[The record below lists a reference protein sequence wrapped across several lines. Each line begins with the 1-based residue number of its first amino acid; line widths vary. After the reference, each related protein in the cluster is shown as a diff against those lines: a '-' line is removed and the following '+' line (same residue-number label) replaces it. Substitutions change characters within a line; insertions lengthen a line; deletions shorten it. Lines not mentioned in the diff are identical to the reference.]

1 MRERKKYLVNI
12 LSYKY
17 KKDSMKL
24 FPSILSKNKILSP
37 TNIDLD
43 IPITNDSN
51 LCPGGKNCQNFI
63 IICHL
68 EKQIKSLNDT
78 IYQLKQINEY
88 CDIKVNDLPFSE
100 LKINESLMSEKS
112 DKTSEL
118 CNSFRN
124 SSIKR
129 SNSAFDDKLYN
140 QNNNKSS
147 SRFRTLSNDSD
158 SKNKGEFNYMRNR
171 IKCFNLNKELNSSN
185 LNFSESEKQFS
196 QESKIKACKI
206 FQSNFLNKKNINKKE
221 DEKEKDIKDINI
233 EKNNR
238 IFNIN
243 NNKIFFRN
251 KNEENSY
258 DKIKE
263 SEPCF
268 SPPIKILK
276 NNLFGVNNN
285 INMNKEIK
293 FLKTSDNE
301 INKNNQGSKNKINY
315 FNGLKAFRQ
324 IKNPIKFN
332 LNNNNNNER
341 LSNHKFNQIN
351 PDNNKNINSIDN
363 PKMHKISNNNNS
375 ELILKE
381 FNNFIKNYEYKSNY
395 KNGELIFNRLYE
407 LTSPKDK
414 KVLDNIKSLSD
425 EDIYKY
431 SSLINYSLKYI
442 SNITLFIQKIKYFC
456 NYNSNQYINIFFQQN
471 KNNKEI
477 LKEEFY
483 KYKEECKNL
492 LNCEKVNIYLYDSNS
507 DCLILK
513 EENSDKKYPKDKD
526 LIGLSFTSCKK
537 IRHDP
542 SLSSCQIFSTL
553 ALEQRL
559 KMKINNLL
567 IFPIKDREKNIHG
580 IIEVI
585 NKIKEDNNKN
595 NNKSFFDKNDELLL
609 DLITGNIGNFCKY
622 FNIIE
627 NQNININNYH
637 YILEFWNKLF
647 YKSSYSPSLYLII
660 EEFTKLMKKIY
671 NVNEIQFL
679 LYINQNLYDIQKN
692 KIIELDGLLYKCLQE
707 KKIIFSSDPLSN
719 KNYKINIDLPVIN
732 NYKDN
737 QLLNREQLITFPVF
751 YDSLEDNDNK
761 KIQNILMIIQIKAK
775 NIVQLTDINK
785 EDEELNEE
793 NKIIIEYS
801 SYLIQKYLE
810 ENKEIINKFKYLI

>member
-1 MRERKKYLVNI
+1 M
-12 LSYKY
+12 
-17 KKDSMKL
+17 
-24 FPSILSKNKILSP
+24 
-37 TNIDLD
+37 
-43 IPITNDSN
+43 
-51 LCPGGKNCQNFI
+51 
-63 IICHL
+63 
-68 EKQIKSLNDT
+68 NDT

-88 CDIKVNDLPFSE
+88 CDIKVNDLPLSE

-129 SNSAFDDKLYN
+129 SNSAFEDKLN
-140 QNNNKSS
+140 IQNNPKSS
-147 SRFRTLSNDSD
+147 SHFRTLSNDSD
-158 SKNKGEFNYMRNR
+158 IKNKGEFNYMRNR
-171 IKCFNLNKELNSSN
+171 IKCFNLNKELNSGN
-185 LNFSESEKQFS
+185 LNFSESEKQIS
-196 QESKIKACKI
+196 QESKIKAYKI
-206 FQSNFLNKKNINKKE
+206 FQSNFLNKKE
-221 DEKEKDIKDINI
+221 DEKEKDIINL
-233 EKNNR
+233 EKSNR
-238 IFNIN
+238 IYNIN
-243 NNKIFFRN
+243 NNKILFRN
-251 KNEENSY
+251 KNEENLY
-258 DKIKE
+258 DKNKD
-263 SEPCF
+263 SEPCS

-285 INMNKEIK
+285 NANKEIK

-332 LNNNNNNER
+332 LNNNNER
-341 LSNHKFNQIN
+341 LSNHKIIQIN
-351 PDNNKNINSIDN
+351 PDNNKINKNNDN
-363 PKMHKISNNNNS
+363 SNKMPKISNNNN

-395 KNGELIFNRLYE
+395 KNGELIFNQLYE
-407 LTSPKDK
+407 LTLPKDK
-414 KVLDNIKSLSD
+414 KVLDNVKSLSD

-431 SSLINYSLKYI
+431 CSLINYSLKYI
-442 SNITLFIQKIKYFC
+442 SNITSFIQKIKYFC
-456 NYNSNQYINIFFQQN
+456 NYNPNPYINIFSQQN

-477 LKEEFY
+477 LKEEFSR
-483 KYKEECKNL
+483 YKEECKYL
-492 LNCEKVNIYLYDSNS
+492 LKCEKVNIYLYDINT

-513 EENSDKKYPKDKD
+513 EENNEKRYPKDKD

-542 SLSSCQIFSTL
+542 CLSNSQKFSTI

-567 IFPIKDREKNIHG
+567 IFPIKDKEKNIHG

-585 NKIKEDNNKN
+585 NKIKEEDNKN

-609 DLITGNIGNFCKY
+609 DLITCNIGNFLKY

-627 NQNININNYH
+627 NQNNYINNYH
-637 YILEFWNKLF
+637 YILVFWNKLF
-647 YKSSYSPSLYLII
+647 YKSSFSPSLYLVI

-679 LYINQNLYDIQKN
+679 LYINHNLYDIQKN
-692 KIIELDGLLYKCLQE
+692 KIMELGGLIYKCLQE
-707 KKIIFSSDPLSN
+707 KNAIFTSDPITN
-719 KNYKINIDLPVIN
+719 KNYNINIDLPVIY
-732 NYKDN
+732 NYTDKEF
-737 QLLNREQLITFPVF
+737 LNHEQLITFPVF
-751 YDSLEDNDNK
+751 YSLEDNDNNE
-761 KIQNILMIIQIKAK
+761 IQNIIMIIQIKAK
-775 NIVQLTDINK
+775 QIIELSELNN
-785 EDEELNEE
+785 ENEELNEE
-793 NKIIIEYS
+793 NKIIIDYS

>member
-24 FPSILSKNKILSP
+24 FPSILSKNKILNPS
-37 TNIDLD
+37 NIDLD
-43 IPITNDSN
+43 IPITNVSN
-51 LCPGGKNCQNFI
+51 LCPGGKNCPNYI
-63 IICHL
+63 VICQL

-88 CDIKVNDLPFSE
+88 CDIKVNDLPLSE

-129 SNSAFDDKLYN
+129 SNSAFDDKLNN
-140 QNNNKSS
+140 QNSHKNT

-158 SKNKGEFNYMRNR
+158 TKNKGEFNYMRNR
-171 IKCFNLNKELNSSN
+171 IKCFNLNKELNSGN

-196 QESKIKACKI
+196 QESKIKAYKI
-206 FQSNFLNKKNINKKE
+206 FQSNFLNKNNINKNE
-221 DEKEKDIKDINI
+221 EEKEKDINI

-238 IFNIN
+238 IFNN

-263 SEPCF
+263 SEPCS

-276 NNLFGVNNN
+276 NNLFGVNN
-285 INMNKEIK
+285 INTNKEIK
-293 FLKTSDNE
+293 FLKTADNE
-301 INKNNQGSKNKINY
+301 INKNNQGTKNKINY

-332 LNNNNNNER
+332 LNNNNNER
-341 LSNHKFNQIN
+341 LSNHKIIPIN
-351 PDNNKNINSIDN
+351 PDNNKITNSNDN
-363 PKMHKISNNNNS
+363 NKIHKISNNNT

-414 KVLDNIKSLSD
+414 KLLDNIKSLSD

-442 SNITLFIQKIKYFC
+442 SNITSFIQKIKYFC
-456 NYNSNQYINIFFQQN
+456 NYNSNSNPYINIFSPQS
-471 KNNKEI
+471 KNNREI
-477 LKEEFY
+477 LTEEFY

-492 LNCEKVNIYLYDSNS
+492 LKCEKVNIYLYDINS

-513 EENSDKKYPKDKD
+513 EENNDKKYPKDKD

-542 SLSSCQIFSTL
+542 SLSNSQIFPTA

-559 KMKINNLL
+559 KLKINNLL
-567 IFPIKDREKNIHG
+567 IFPIRDREKNVLG

-585 NKIKEDNNKN
+585 NKIKDEDNKN
-595 NNKSFFDKNDELLL
+595 SNKSFFDKNDELLL
-609 DLITGNIGNFCKY
+609 DLITGKIGILCKY
-622 FNIIE
+622 FNVIE
-627 NQNININNYH
+627 NQNNCVNNYH

-647 YKSSYSPSLYLII
+647 YKSSFSPSLYLVI

-671 NVNEIQFL
+671 NVIEIQFL
-679 LYINQNLYDIQKN
+679 LYINHNLYDIQKN
-692 KIIELDGLLYKCLQE
+692 KNMELGGLIYKCLQE
-707 KKIIFSSDPLSN
+707 KKIIFSSDPLTN
-719 KNYKINIDLPVIN
+719 KNYSINIDLPVIN
-732 NYKDN
+732 NYKDSE
-737 QLLNREQLITFPVF
+737 LLNHDQLITFPIF
-751 YDSLEDNDNK
+751 YGSLEDNDSNN
-761 KIQNILMIIQIKAK
+761 KIQNIIMIIQIKAK
-775 NIVQLTDINK
+775 NIIQLSEINK
-785 EDEELNEE
+785 ENEELNEE